1 MMVRKV
7 QYLIALAREGHF
19 ARAAAACH
27 VSQPTLSAGIKQLE
41 AELGVSIVKRG
52 QRFCGLTPEG
62 ERVLAWAQRMASE
75 CERLHQELQELGADA
90 LGTLHVGVIP
100 SALPLV
106 PALTA
111 PFQRRHP
118 KASLRISGL
127 NAFEIHRGL
136 EEFTLDVALTY
147 LDEKSHRHV
156 RTQALYT
163 EDYLLLVRRGH
174 PLASR
179 ETISWAELSTLPL
192 CLLSQDMLCP
202 HIPLADFLR
211 QPSSSASS
219 GAASASAAAAGF
231 AGIAPPA
238 TSEAMVIETNS
249 ITALH
254 AHLRAGPWC
263 SVLPPSLVRDSALG
277 DALVPVRLP
286 EDAGRASVG
295 VAMPDRTP
303 SPLAQAF
310 FELATSARVLA
321 TLRDASAVSA
331 PASAPASTPAP
342 AAAPA
347 AAATTATA
355 VASRASIAIASAR

>member
-118 KASLRISGL
+118 KANLRISGL

-163 EDYLLLVRRGH
+163 EDYVLLVRRGH

-211 QPSSSASS
+211 QPSSSSSS
-219 GAASASAAAAGF
+219 GIASASAASASAAAAAGF
-231 AGIAPPA
+231 AGIGQAA
-238 TSEAMVIETNS
+238 TSEGMVIETNS

-286 EDAGRASVG
+286 EDAGRACVG
-295 VAMPDRTP
+295 VAVPDRTP

-310 FELATSARVLA
+310 FDLATSARVLA
-321 TLRDASAVSA
+321 ALRDASAVSD
-331 PASAPASTPAP
+331 PASVPASSAP
-342 AAAPA
+342 
-347 AAATTATA
+347 
-355 VASRASIAIASAR
+355 IAIASAR